1 MPRHNKLRHSAIALA
16 LVPLTTFA
24 TTGVALAQEADTVDL
39 NVLGVTDF
47 HGHLAEVHK
56 DPKKPE
62 SPVTEM
68 GAASM
73 ACYLDKERAANPN
86 TSFVSAG
93 DNIGGSPFT
102 SAILED
108 KPTLDVLNAMK
119 LDASAVG
126 NHEFDKGWEDLRDRV
141 GVNGTTGQAQF
152 PYLGAN
158 VTGSTLA
165 PSTVVERDGVKI
177 GYVGVIT
184 ADTASLVSPAG
195 IQGLGFTE
203 PVAAAKAEA
212 DRLKSEGEAD
222 VVIALAHEGV
232 TGTGFGQNVD
242 AVIAGHTHQTNDDD
256 STTPPMIQPASY
268 GQLMAD
274 IDLKFNK
281 TTHKVEEVSTRN
293 ISAQD
298 IATACAGTP
307 NAEVA
312 GIVSA
317 AEDAAKEEGSK
328 VVTTIEN
335 SFYRGANASGE
346 TGTNRGTES
355 SLNSLLA
362 DAALEGVNSQTD
374 LKPDIGIMNA
384 GGVRTDLEKG
394 EVTFAEAFGVQPFS
408 NSMGVVEISG
418 AELKGVMEQQW
429 RKPVGN
435 ERPTLILGFSKN
447 VEYSYDPTAEIGSR
461 ITHVNINGE
470 KLDESKKYR
479 IAGASFLLN
488 EGDGYTSFGTQS
500 GANKLEDAG
509 IIDVDLFNRYLSEN
523 QNVAVRDDQ
532 TSVGINVQGELKSG
546 SEITVNLSSL
556 SYTASESKPSKV
568 TVELIGN
575 GAPVSTTVDVDN
587 TITDNQ
593 NETGKATAKLTVPA
607 GFKAIR
613 VQTDNGTEFIQPVES
628 EDSPLGSDPLGS
640 DSLGS
645 DSISSAFRN
654 GVLALVFGALG
665 AGAAAAIYNWA
676 VQQGW
681 IRPIQLP

>member
-1 MPRHNKLRHSAIALA
+1 M
-16 LVPLTTFA
+16 
-24 TTGVALAQEADTVDL
+24 
-39 NVLGVTDF
+39 
-47 HGHLAEVHK
+47 
-56 DPKKPE
+56 
-62 SPVTEM
+62 
-68 GAASM
+68 
-73 ACYLDKERAANPN
+73 
-86 TSFVSAG
+86 
-93 DNIGGSPFT
+93 
-102 SAILED
+102 
-108 KPTLDVLNAMK
+108 
-119 LDASAVG
+119 
-126 NHEFDKGWEDLRDRV
+126 
-141 GVNGTTGQAQF
+141 
-152 PYLGAN
+152 
-158 VTGSTLA
+158 
-165 PSTVVERDGVKI
+165 
-177 GYVGVIT
+177 
-184 ADTASLVSPAG
+184 
-195 IQGLGFTE
+195 
-203 PVAAAKAEA
+203 
-212 DRLKSEGEAD
+212 
-222 VVIALAHEGV
+222 
-232 TGTGFGQNVD
+232 
-242 AVIAGHTHQTNDDD
+242 
-256 STTPPMIQPASY
+256 
-268 GQLMAD
+268 
-274 IDLKFNK
+274 
-281 TTHKVEEVSTRN
+281 
-293 ISAQD
+293 
-298 IATACAGTP
+298 
-307 NAEVA
+307 
-312 GIVSA
+312 
-317 AEDAAKEEGSK
+317 
-328 VVTTIEN
+328 
-335 SFYRGANASGE
+335 
-346 TGTNRGTES
+346 
-355 SLNSLLA
+355 
-362 DAALEGVNSQTD
+362 
-374 LKPDIGIMNA
+374 
-384 GGVRTDLEKG
+384 
-394 EVTFAEAFGVQPFS
+394 
-408 NSMGVVEISG
+408 
-418 AELKGVMEQQW
+418 
-429 RKPVGN
+429 
-435 ERPTLILGFSKN
+435 
-447 VEYSYDPTAEIGSR
+447 
-461 ITHVNINGE
+461 NINGE